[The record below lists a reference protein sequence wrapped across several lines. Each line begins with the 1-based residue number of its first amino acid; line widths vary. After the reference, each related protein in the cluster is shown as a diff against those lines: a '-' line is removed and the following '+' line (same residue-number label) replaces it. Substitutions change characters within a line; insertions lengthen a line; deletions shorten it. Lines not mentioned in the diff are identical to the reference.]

1 MNMNDASQG
10 EKLLV
15 NSSKRDESLDDNM
28 ESKELLVDW
37 GDDGS
42 DSDDDQ
48 EEEEE
53 DRGLRLGNK

>member
-1 MNMNDASQG
+1 
-10 EKLLV
+10 
-15 NSSKRDESLDDNM
+15 M
-28 ESKELLVDW
+28 ESKELLVNW

>member
-28 ESKELLVDW
+28 DSKELLVNNW

-42 DSDDDQ
+42 DSDNDQ
-48 EEEEE
+48 EEGE
-53 DRGLRLGNK
+53 DRRAATR